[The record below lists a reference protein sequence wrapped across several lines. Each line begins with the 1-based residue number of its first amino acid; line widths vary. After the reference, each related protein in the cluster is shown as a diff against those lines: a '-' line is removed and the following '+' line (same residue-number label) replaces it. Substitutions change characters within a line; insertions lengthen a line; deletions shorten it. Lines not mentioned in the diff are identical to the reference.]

1 MSSIAPLTAK
11 ERQELLRLWM
21 EERGL
26 TFPKLAVMLGST
38 PNFCRLMLTRET
50 ISQKK
55 RLQMLSLGVPE
66 ECLPPAYIGPL
77 GRPPKRGEYKPLNDT
92 KAMLDAQLADTTAGT
107 LTA

>member
-1 MSSIAPLTAK
+1 MSSINPLKTK

-26 TFPKLAVMLGST
+26 TFVQLATMVGVT
-38 PNFCRLMLTRET
+38 KNFCRIMFTRET

-77 GRPPKRGEYKPLNDT
+77 GRPPKRGEYKPLNDS

>member
-1 MSSIAPLTAK
+1 MSSINPLKTK

-26 TFPKLAVMLGST
+26 TFVQLATMVGVT
-38 PNFCRLMLTRET
+38 KNFCRIMFTRET
-50 ISQKK
+50 ISIKK
-55 RLQMLSLGVPE
+55 RLQLLALGLPE

-77 GRPPKRGEYKPLNDT
+77 GRPPKRGEYKPLNDS
-92 KAMLDAQLADTTAGT
+92 KAMLDAQLADTKAGT